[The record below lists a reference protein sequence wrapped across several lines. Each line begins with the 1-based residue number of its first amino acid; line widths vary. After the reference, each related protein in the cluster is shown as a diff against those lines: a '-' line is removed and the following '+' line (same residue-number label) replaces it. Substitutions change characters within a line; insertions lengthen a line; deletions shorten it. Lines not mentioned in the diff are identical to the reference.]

1 MKKFDVK
8 NIIDKMGAMS
18 NYTKSFLL
26 GLHSDIVY
34 FIDHYC
40 GGGVVGWGYLL
51 SIAYCL
57 FSSFN

>member
-1 MKKFDVK
+1 MKKLDVK

-26 GLHSDIVY
+26 GLHTDIY
-34 FIDHYC
+34 FIDHYF
-40 GGGVVGWGYLL
+40 GVGAVGWGLG
-51 SIAYCL
+51 IAYCL